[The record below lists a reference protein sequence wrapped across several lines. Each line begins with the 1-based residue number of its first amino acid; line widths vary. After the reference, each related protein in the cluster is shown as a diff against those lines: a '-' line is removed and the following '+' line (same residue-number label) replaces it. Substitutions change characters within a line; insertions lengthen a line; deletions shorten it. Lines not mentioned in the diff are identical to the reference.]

1 MDIDVIKEIR
11 KGLKKELENFDGESA
26 RLRVRSDIAE
36 AVLFNVDEEGK
47 KTFAFP
53 TELMKKVN
61 FEGISF
67 DGFVAIGFDF
77 SEFKGVSLD
86 PQKVYNADLSYAI
99 LNGVTITNTFDDVLL
114 EGTNS
119 EGMIYTVFKEKFK
132 NLSKSK

>member
-1 MDIDVIKEIR
+1 MNIDVIKEIR
-11 KGLKKELENFDGESA
+11 KGLKQELERFEGESA
-26 RLRVRSDIAE
+26 RLRVSNDIAE
-36 AVLFNVDEEGK
+36 AILFNVDEEGK

-67 DGFVAIGFDF
+67 DGFVAAAFDF

-99 LNGVTITNTFDDVLL
+99 LNGVTITNTFDDVILD
-114 EGTNS
+114 GVNS
-119 EGMIYTVFKEKFK
+119 EGMIYNAFKEKFQ
-132 NLSKSK
+132 NASKTR

>member
-11 KGLKKELENFDGESA
+11 KGLKKELEKFEGESA
-26 RLRVRSDIAE
+26 KLRVRSDIAE
-36 AVLFNVDEEGK
+36 AILFNVDEEGK

-99 LNGVTITNTFDDVLL
+99 LNGVTITNTFDDVILD
-114 EGTNS
+114 GFNS
-119 EGMIYTVFKEKFK
+119 EGMIYNAFKEKFE
-132 NLSKSK
+132 KSEKTR

>member
-1 MDIDVIKEIR
+1 MEIDVINTIR
-11 KGLKKELENFDGESA
+11 NGLKKELESYEGAPA
-26 RLRVRSDIAE
+26 RLRLRSDIAE
-36 AVLFNVDEEGK
+36 IILFNIDEEGK

-67 DGFVAIGFDF
+67 DGFLAIGFDF

>member
-1 MDIDVIKEIR
+1 MNIDVIKEIR
-11 KGLKKELENFDGESA
+11 KGLKQELERFEGESA
-26 RLRVRSDIAE
+26 RLRVSNDIAE
-36 AVLFNVDEEGK
+36 AILFNVDEEGK

-67 DGFVAIGFDF
+67 DGFVAIAFDF

-99 LNGVTITNTFDDVLL
+99 LNGVTITNTFDDVILD
-114 EGTNS
+114 GVNS
-119 EGMIYTVFKEKFK
+119 EGMIYNEFKEKFQ
-132 NLSKSK
+132 NASKTR

>member
-11 KGLKKELENFDGESA
+11 NGLKQELENFDGESA
-26 RLRVRSDIAE
+26 RLKVRSDIAE
-36 AVLFNVDEEGK
+36 AILFNVDEEGK

-61 FEGISF
+61 FDGISF

-86 PQKVYNADLSYAI
+86 PQKVYNADLSYAV
-99 LNGVTITNTFDDVLL
+99 LNGVTITNTFDDVILD
-114 EGTNS
+114 GVNS
-119 EGMIYTVFKEKFK
+119 EGMIYNAFKEKFQ
-132 NLSKSK
+132 NASKTR

>member
-1 MDIDVIKEIR
+1 MEIDVINTIR
-11 KGLKKELENFDGESA
+11 NGLKKELENYEGAPA
-26 RLRVRSDIAE
+26 RLRLRSDIAE
-36 AVLFNVDEEGK
+36 IILFNIDEEGK

-67 DGFVAIGFDF
+67 DGFEAVAFDF

>member
-1 MDIDVIKEIR
+1 MKIDVINTIR
-11 KGLKKELENFDGESA
+11 NGLKKELESYEGAPA
-26 RLRVRSDIAE
+26 RLRLRSDIAE
-36 AVLFNVDEEGK
+36 IILFNIDEEGK

-67 DGFVAIGFDF
+67 DGFLAIGFDF

>member
-1 MDIDVIKEIR
+1 MNIDVIKEIR
-11 KGLKKELENFDGESA
+11 KGLRKELENYDGGTA

-36 AVLFNVDEEGK
+36 AILFNVNEEGIK
-47 KTFAFP
+47 VFALP
-53 TELMKKVN
+53 EELMKKVN

-67 DGFVAIGFDF
+67 DGFLAFGFDF

-86 PQKVYNADLSYAI
+86 PQKVYNADLRYAN
-99 LNGVTITNTFDDVLL
+99 LNGVTITNTFDGVLL